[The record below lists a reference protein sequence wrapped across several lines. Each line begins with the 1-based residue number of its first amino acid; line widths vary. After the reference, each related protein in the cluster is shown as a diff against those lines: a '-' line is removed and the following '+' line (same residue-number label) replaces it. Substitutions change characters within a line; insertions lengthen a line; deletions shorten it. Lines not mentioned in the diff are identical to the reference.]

1 MVLNMSFIDEN
12 TYFDSNSIY
21 SNLAAEHESIYDTAS
36 IGADDTASSKNASDT
51 SRSLALEKA
60 SITVEGGVATLTG
73 VVDEGFERAA
83 IEFAARRLEG
93 VSAIRNLLVG
103 ENGTKTSASYKTS
116 GKL

>member
-1 MVLNMSFIDEN
+1 MSFIDEN

-21 SNLAAEHESIYDTAS
+21 SNLATEHESIYVTAS
-36 IGADDTASSKNASDT
+36 TGADDTGSSKNTPDT

-93 VSAIRNLLVG
+93 VSAIRNHLVG
-103 ENGTKTSASYKTS
+103 ETGTKNSAYHKMS